1 MALIVRAANS
11 VASMFAVI
19 LVGYVWADTQ
29 FFRERQVGAT
39 ISRYLTRVAL
49 PVYMVH
55 NITSLYSR
63 DTLAETLELIYIPFL
78 LIGLGMIA
86 GLFIT
91 RVFKIQDG
99 RRGVIVNACSLGNIV
114 FLGFPIAQFVLG
126 EESIGINMT
135 YYMAN
140 TILFWIVG
148 TYALQRDFQADIRF
162 FQRETIKKILSP
174 PMLGFLAGI
183 ACVLLDV
190 PFPQF
195 LEMAMENISGT
206 CSALGMIFIGSVI
219 RETTWNERSFS
230 VTASWG
236 VAERS
241 ISSRRALH
249 PAISSGVAFW
259 AAILTIWHSTATRA
273 SETSFME
280 MSFVLMSILMG
291 SRTTSPVLL
300 RTYVP
305 SMRFSRMP
313 ALIRPFRASRI
324 EVRLT

>member
-39 ISRYLTRVAL
+39 ISHYLTRVAL

-219 RETTWNERSFS
+219 RETTWNERSFFRDLLVLIPYKFLLVPS
-230 VTASWG
+230 L
-236 VAERS
+236 
-241 ISSRRALH
+241 ALAVLVH
-249 PAISSGVAFW
+249 LRIPMIAKQ
-259 AAILTIWHSTATRA
+259 
-273 SETSFME
+273 SFYI
-280 MSFVLMSILMG
+280 MSCMPGMTQLGLMSREYG
-291 SRTTSPVLL
+291 SDAPFAAAWVATSTLL
-300 RTYVP
+300 CVCMLP
-305 SMRFSRMP
+305 LQIWIMELF
-313 ALIRPFRASRI
+313 LK
-324 EVRLT
+324 